1 MFSQNNTNQNNT
13 DKGVSMNNIDAFLE
27 NEKQQNKTEGWL
39 KLDKMVKIK
48 KLHDYADNYGIDH
61 ALSENG
67 ITSLK
72 HFFNQSLDSNKLNK
86 AKDVIYN
93 KTNAVVTSIPALHFN
108 TVSNRF
114 TLKITDSKRVS
125 TVKSLTPKRINEKH
139 KEIIKV
145 VDK

>member
-13 DKGVSMNNIDAFLE
+13 DKGVSMDNIDAFLE
-27 NEKQQNKTEGWL
+27 NEKQKNKTEGWL

-48 KLHDYADNYGIDH
+48 KLHDYADKYGIDH
-61 ALSENG
+61 ALSVNG
-67 ITSLK
+67 ITALK
-72 HFFNQSLDSNKLNK
+72 HFFNQNLDINKLNK

-93 KTNAVVTSIPALHFN
+93 KTDSVITSIPALHFN